1 MGTKI
6 VNYLNKGIKIGLVC
20 WKNYSNFVINEEI
33 VDYLKVART
42 TNQPCIMIVQRR
54 P

>member
-6 VNYLNKGIKIGLVC
+6 VNYSNKGIRMRLVY
-20 WKNYSNFVINEEI
+20 WKNHSNFIINEEI
-33 VDYLKVART
+33 VDYLKVARMI
-42 TNQPCIMIVQRR
+42 NQPCIMIVLRR